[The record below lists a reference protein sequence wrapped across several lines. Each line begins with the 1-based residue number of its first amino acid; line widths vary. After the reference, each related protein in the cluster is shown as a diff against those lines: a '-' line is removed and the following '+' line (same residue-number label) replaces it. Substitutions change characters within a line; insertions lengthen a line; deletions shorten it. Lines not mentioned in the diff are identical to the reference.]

1 MFNFKKILGT
11 GNSYEKRR
19 RSCGCLPFAGI
30 TLFRFNGFFLSF
42 LQHPED
48 GTKLRRIFNTNN
60 CNFKYR
66 LSLYDINNL
75 TP

>member
-1 MFNFKKILGT
+1 LLSLKILGT

-19 RSCGCLPFAGI
+19 RNCGDLPFAGI

-48 GTKLRRIFNTNN
+48 GAKIGCF
-60 CNFKYR
+60 F
-66 LSLYDINNL
+66 
-75 TP
+75 